1 MNRQVPRSVATQTF
15 PVWDTLYG
23 AQSGYLGVFSAF
35 RHPPRGCRRGAAHAR
50 PSGRLVRVQERF
62 FAYPDEAV
70 PAAEWCRLSS
80 EAGREAFY
88 CVHLLT
94 RRRRLKE
101 CAAPVLALWA
111 ESDGEENLS
120 GAPEPTAI
128 VESSPGRRHLFWR
141 LTRPLGGSDAERLNR
156 RLAAA
161 IGADPSGWDLS
172 QMSRPPGTRNMKYA
186 DAPLVRLLGL
196 DRGALYHP
204 RELDL
209 ALPHVPDPTENTL
222 APTSLPAIVVGHSGA
237 PVDLGRLS
245 RRMRDLAALGN
256 RGAGFPYRTRSHA
269 DFAVAVAMFGK
280 GYSPEEVAAV
290 LLDPS
295 LGISEKAL
303 GEGPN
308 TDNYVGRTVRAASL
322 AALPADPGLAAHK
335 NTESPT
341 EYR

>member
-1 MNRQVPRSVATQTF
+1 MKRPILRSVAAQTL
-15 PVWDTLYG
+15 PLWDTLYG

-35 RHPPRGCRRGAAHAR
+35 RFSPRECRRGAAR
-50 PSGRLVRVQERF
+50 PSGRLVRVRERF
-62 FAYPDEAV
+62 FAYPDEAAR
-70 PAAEWCRLSS
+70 AAEWCRLSS
-80 EAGREAFY
+80 EAGREAFF

-94 RRRRLKE
+94 RRRRLKG
-101 CAAPVLALWA
+101 CASPIMALWA
-111 ESDGEENLS
+111 ESDGEEDLS
-120 GAPEPTAI
+120 GAPEPTAM

-141 LTRPLGGSDAERLNR
+141 LMRPLDGPDAERLNR

-161 IGADPSGWDLS
+161 VNADPSGWDLS

-196 DRGALYHP
+196 DGGVIYHP
-204 RELDL
+204 RELNL
-209 ALPHVPDPTENTL
+209 ALPH
-222 APTSLPAIVVGHSGA
+222 LPGPSEQTTAATALPSIAVGRRGA

-256 RGAGFPYRTRSHA
+256 RRAGSPYRTRSHA

-308 TDNYVGRTVRAASL
+308 TANYVGRTVRAASL

-335 NTESPT
+335 NTESRG